1 MNKNNPLLQKSFQF
15 SLDIIEYTETLTNLK
30 KYNLANQ
37 LFRSGTAIG
46 AMVREAQSPESM
58 NDFIHK
64 LKIAAKEAEESNY
77 WLDLAALS
85 SHYPSPSEEILL
97 KPLNEIQKLLS
108 SIIKTSKEKIKSRK
122 LT

>member
-46 AMVREAQSPESM
+46 AMVREAQSPESI

-85 SHYPSPSEEILL
+85 SQYPSPSEESLL

-108 SIIKTSKEKIKSRK
+108 SIIKASKEKIISRK
-122 LT
+122 